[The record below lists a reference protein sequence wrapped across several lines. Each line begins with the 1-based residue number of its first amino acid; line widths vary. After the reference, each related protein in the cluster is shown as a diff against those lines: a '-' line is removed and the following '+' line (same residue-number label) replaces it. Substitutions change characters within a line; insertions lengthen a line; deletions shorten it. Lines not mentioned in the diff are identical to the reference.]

1 MDVVRQFENKKIM
14 IWGYGRE
21 GRSAENF
28 LKAFCQPASVT
39 VWEGKPEDL
48 RAADFDYIIKS
59 PGIAY
64 FSEEEK
70 FTSATEIFLSA
81 FRDNTVGITGTKGKS
96 TTTALL
102 AHVLRECTGR
112 PVILMGNIG
121 LPCLDYYGQM
131 TSDTIAVYEMSCHQL
146 ANARTAP
153 HISVFLNLFEEH
165 LDYYGTLDRYFQAKA
180 HIASMQVP
188 GDFFY
193 CGENV
198 PEIETAATRQVVRAS
213 EVRECPGLQ
222 LFGRHNQLNAEF
234 VRRIA
239 EERFGCSPEE
249 VEKALASF
257 ESLPHRMQKLGQQG
271 GLFWYDDSIST
282 IPEATIQAAGSIP
295 GVETL
300 LVGGMDRGIH
310 YGILTDFM
318 KAHPELH
325 FVCMYAT
332 GARIAREAGPLP
344 NLSVVEDL
352 EAAVRRAR
360 EVTAP
365 GKGVALSPAAA
376 SYGYFKN
383 FEERGEVFAQLVKEI
398 CGE

>member
-1 MDVVRQFENKKIM
+1 MDITKQFENKKVM

-21 GRSAENF
+21 GRSAEAF
-28 LKAFCQPASVT
+28 LKEHCKPESIT
-39 VWEGKPEDL
+39 IWEGSPAEL
-48 RAADFDYIIKS
+48 RAEDYDYIIKS

-64 FSEEEK
+64 FSEDEK
-70 FTSATEIFLSA
+70 FTSATEIFMSA
-81 FRDNTVGITGTKGKS
+81 FRENTVGITGTKGKS

-121 LPCLDYYGQM
+121 LPCLDYYGEM
-131 TSDTIAVYEMSCHQL
+131 TPDTIAVFELSCHQL

-153 HISVFLNLFEEH
+153 HISIFLNLFEEH
-165 LDYYGTLDRYFQAKA
+165 LDYYGTLDRYFTAKA
-180 HIASMQVP
+180 HITTRQLP

-198 PEIETAATRQVVRAS
+198 PEIETAATKEVVRAT

-222 LFGRHNQLNAEF
+222 LFGKHNQLNAEF

-239 EERFGCSPEE
+239 EDRFGCDPDA
-249 VEKALASF
+249 VNRALASF
-257 ESLPHRMQKLGQQG
+257 ESLPHRMQKLGEHA
-271 GLFWYDDSIST
+271 GLYWYDDSIST
-282 IPEATIQAAGSIP
+282 IPEATIQAATSIP

-310 YGILTDFM
+310 YGILVDFM
-318 KAHPELH
+318 KAHPELQ
-325 FVCMYAT
+325 FICMYAT
-332 GARIAREAGPLP
+332 GARIAKEAGNLP
-344 NLSVVEDL
+344 NISVVEEL
-352 EAAVRRAR
+352 KQAVELAR
-360 EVTAP
+360 KITPP

-383 FEERGEVFAQLVKEI
+383 FEERGDVFADLVRKLV
-398 CGE
+398 